1 MYGKCIWKIAYS
13 MINGQ
18 RKKRTEISQHSRDS
32 ATTSE
37 ISTSPTEITVT
48 AVTEAVGRTSDE
60 RSDASGKK

>member
-1 MYGKCIWKIAYS
+1 MSDYIYITIIEG
-13 MINGQ
+13 
-18 RKKRTEISQHSRDS
+18 TEISQHSRDS